1 MEDSK
6 REYSKEIEEITAEK
20 NDLTSRLQKLS
31 EG

>member
-6 REYSKEIEEITAEK
+6 REYSKEIEELTTEK